1 MSDKEIK
8 ESINPEDIEAK
19 DTDRRKF
26 IVGSAGTLVATAVAA
41 TALSGC
47 SACDSDYGNIGATWD
62 SDPAGS
68 GGDLLQTYDSDTGD
82 SC

>member
-8 ESINPEDIEAK
+8 ETINPEDIETK
-19 DTDRRKF
+19 DVDRRKF
-26 IVGSAGTLVATAVAA
+26 LMGSAGTVVATAVAA

-47 SACDSDYGNIGATWD
+47 SACDSDYGNTSPTWDTDSFNTVQTWD
-62 SDPAGS
+62 SD
-68 GGDLLQTYDSDTGD
+68 TGN

>member
-26 IVGSAGTLVATAVAA
+26 IMGSAGTVVATAVAA
-41 TALSGC
+41 AALSGC
-47 SACDSDYGNIGATWD
+47 SVCDSDIGDTTVIADNDTGTYADVPYYAD
-62 SDPAGS
+62 SDVTNA
-68 GGDLLQTYDSDTGD
+68 
-82 SC
+82 C